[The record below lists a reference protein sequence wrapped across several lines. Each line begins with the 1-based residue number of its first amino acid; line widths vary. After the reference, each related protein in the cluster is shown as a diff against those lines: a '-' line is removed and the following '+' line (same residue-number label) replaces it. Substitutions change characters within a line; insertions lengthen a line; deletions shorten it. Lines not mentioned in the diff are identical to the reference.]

1 MDQLTLRA
9 VLIDDEQHNLDNLS
23 RMLEA
28 YCPQITVVAT
38 ALNAVSGR
46 VALEQFNPDLVFL
59 DIQMPGESGLDL
71 LRSLKGYGFDV
82 IFVTAFD
89 QYGIQAV
96 KLSAL
101 DYLLKPIHIDE
112 LRAAVSKA
120 ISRRGG
126 NRAQMDNLMQLLRQ
140 QPRDDHRI
148 GLTTLRETRFVPV
161 RQVIR
166 LESSNNYSH
175 FYLEGGERLTTS
187 KAIHEYEDMLAG
199 YGFFRCHQ
207 SHLVNRRFVR
217 SWVKE
222 DGGYLLLEDGTHVP
236 VSRHK
241 KSAVHTAL
249 NNG

>member
-1 MDQLTLRA
+1 MLTA

-28 YCPQITVVAT
+28 YCPQITVLAT
-38 ALNAVSGR
+38 ARSASEGR
-46 VALEQFNPDLVFL
+46 IVLEQYRPDLLFL
-59 DIQMPGESGLDL
+59 DIQMPGASGLDL
-71 LRSLKGYGFDV
+71 LQSLDRYAFDV
-82 IFVTAFD
+82 IFVTAHD

-112 LRAAVSKA
+112 LRAAVEKA
-120 ISRRGG
+120 VERRGG
-126 NRAQMDNLMQLLRQ
+126 NRAQLDNLMQLLRHHH
-140 QPRDDHRI
+140 RDDHRI
-148 GLTTLRETRFVPV
+148 ALATLRETRFVPV
-161 RQVIR
+161 AQVIR

-187 KAIHEYEDMLAG
+187 KAIHEYEEVLTG

-222 DGGYLLLEDGTHVP
+222 DGGYLLLEDGTQVP

-241 KSAVHTAL
+241 KSVVHAAL
-249 NNG
+249 HA